1 MASQPQILIWA
12 GDAQR
17 AQRIRVALGELLES
31 ESIVCH
37 HRQAP
42 EDVIATV
49 LDNSADLLI
58 ADLGEVGACGVTTLR
73 SCRRVCPRLRLI
85 TIATTFNEHFRRG
98 VLPLGVHFYLATD
111 FVEEELQESVRSALG
126 LSPRG
131 AAP

>member
-17 AQRIRVALGELLES
+17 ARRIEEALGELLES
-31 ESIVCH
+31 GSVICH

-42 EDVIATV
+42 EDVIAAV
-49 LDNSADLLI
+49 LDNRSDLMI
-58 ADLGEVGACGVTTLR
+58 ADLGEVGPCGVTTLQ

-85 TIATTFNEHFRRG
+85 TIAATFNEHFRSG
-98 VLPLGVHFYLATD
+98 VLSLGVHFYLATD